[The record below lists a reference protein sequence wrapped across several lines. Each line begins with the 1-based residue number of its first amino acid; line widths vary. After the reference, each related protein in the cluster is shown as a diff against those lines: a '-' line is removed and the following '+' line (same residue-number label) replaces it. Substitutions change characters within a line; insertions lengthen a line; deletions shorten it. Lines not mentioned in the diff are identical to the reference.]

1 MCIYIYEEKIQKEN
15 QNTISAQRGRH
26 AYAGTGAAQWRGS
39 YLEGSCMLCLVT
51 SDGGIQSCKHTRHKS
66 RTAQPAPPLNE
77 REDCI
82 RSCFW
87 AHCQSVRRYSSTG
100 ASEGV
105 KAVAKKRCNV
115 QLSFVEHEPTNMVT
129 VKSWGPIQKCNFW
142 WGSNLHSVDLSQK
155 EPYQAQCSGETYCA
169 RVPSEHLV
177 IFRLESQN
185 IWTKKC

>member
-1 MCIYIYEEKIQKEN
+1 
-15 QNTISAQRGRH
+15 
-26 AYAGTGAAQWRGS
+26 
-39 YLEGSCMLCLVT
+39 MLCLVT